1 MNKEFLNKFKANSLG
16 ESLGIDITIIEDSY
30 AEGTMPVDHR
40 THQPYGILH
49 GGASVALAETL
60 GSVGSHFLVAD
71 QGKGAVGIEI
81 NANHIKSKKDGVVT
95 GKAKLIHKGGRLHIW
110 SIDIVDEMNKLIATS
125 RLTVMIVPGIKEL

>member
-1 MNKEFLNKFKANSLG
+1 MPANSLG

-30 AEGTMPVDHR
+30 VEGTMPVDHR